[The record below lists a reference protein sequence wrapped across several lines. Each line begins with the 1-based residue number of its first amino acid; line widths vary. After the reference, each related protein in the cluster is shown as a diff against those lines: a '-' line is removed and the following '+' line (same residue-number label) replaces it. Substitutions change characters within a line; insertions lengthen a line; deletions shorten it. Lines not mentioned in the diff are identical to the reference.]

1 MPAVGQ
7 LVAQVPAHAVLTL
20 PEAAIA
26 VDWKVPLA
34 HAVQAMSDVAVPA
47 AE

>member
-1 MPAVGQ
+1 M
-7 LVAQVPAHAVLTL
+7 QVPAHAVLRPPDT
-20 PEAAIA
+20 AIA

-34 HAVQAMSDVAVPA
+34 HAVQVMSAEMEPA

>member
-1 MPAVGQ
+1 MAI
-7 LVAQVPAHAVLTL
+7 VPAHAVLRPPDT
-20 PEAAIA
+20 AIA

-34 HAVQAMSDVAVPA
+34 HAVQVMSAEMEPA